1 MFVKRILALAALAAS
16 LAACSKVSNDDQNGG
31 RHSWTQPDVLRISI
45 QQDVK
50 NLNPLLNSNTTDVF
64 IGRLMFEP
72 LLTADPKGNPL
83 PMLATTVPTVQ
94 NGGISADG
102 LTITYHL
109 RNDAKWTDGVPVTS
123 KDVKWSWSAIM
134 NPANNVV
141 SRHGYDYVKSV
152 DTPDDYTVVVH
163 LKQKFSPFVNSFF
176 AESDQPYP
184 IAPEHVLSKYPNMNE
199 IQFNGEPKVS
209 DGPFRFGEWSRNDH
223 IDLVR
228 NDDFF
233 LGKPK
238 LARIEIKVIPDED
251 TSVNL
256 LRTHGIDYMF
266 QASQRNYNV
275 IKDLPD
281 IKMVWVNVNG
291 YYDIQLNLARPFL
304 NDPNVRDAIAYAIDK
319 NELNKTLTFGTQTVA
334 TEDIPDW
341 MWAFNPHV
349 RSYPH
354 DPAKARD
361 LLKASGWTPGPDGIM
376 RKNGEPLVLVM
387 VSNNSNATR
396 KQMSVQV
403 QQMLKQAGIEA
414 EIKYYPGDVLFAPAG
429 MGGILQLGKF
439 DLSVAGWY
447 SGIDPDD
454 SSQFLCAD
462 FPPGGYN
469 YSRYCNKDMEAAQNA
484 ALTHY
489 DRPTRQAAYYR
500 IQDLLAR
507 DNPFIF
513 TWWIKQ
519 LEPISVDFKGF
530 DPNPVVEDW
539 DAWQWS
545 I

>member
-1 MFVKRILALAALAAS
+1 VKRILAFAALAAS
-16 LAACSKVSNDDQNGG
+16 LAACTKVANEDQGGG
-31 RHSWTQPDVLRISI
+31 RHSWTQAGVLRIAI
-45 QQDVK
+45 QSDVK
-50 NLNPLLNSNTTDVF
+50 SLNPLLNSNTTDVF
-64 IGRLMFEP
+64 INRLMFEP

-83 PMLATTVPTVQ
+83 PMLAVVVPTTQ

-109 RNDAKWTDGVPVTS
+109 RKDAKWTDGVAVTS

-134 NPANNVV
+134 NTANNVV

-152 DTPDDYTVVVH
+152 DTPDAATVVVH

-184 IAPEHVLSKYPNMNE
+184 VAPEHILSKYPNLNA
-199 IQFNGEPKVS
+199 IQFNGEPNVS
-209 DGPFRFGEWSRNDH
+209 DGPFRFAEWSRNDH

-233 LGKPK
+233 LGKPN
-238 LARIEIKVIPDED
+238 LDRVEIKVIPDED

-266 QASQRNYNV
+266 QASQRTYNEV
-275 IKDLPD
+275 KDIPD

-291 YYDIQLNLARPFL
+291 YYDIQLNVARPYL
-304 NDPNVRDAIAYAIDK
+304 GDPNVRDAIAYAIDK
-319 NELNKTLTFGTQTVA
+319 NELNKTLTFNTQTIA

-341 MWAFNPHV
+341 MWAFNPHAK
-349 RSYPH
+349 SYPH

-361 LLKASGWTPGPDGIM
+361 LLRSSGWTPGPDGIM
-376 RKNGEPLVLVM
+376 RKNGDPLVLVM
-387 VSNNSNATR
+387 VSNNSNVTR

-403 QQMLKQAGIEA
+403 QQMLKQAGIDA
-414 EIKYYPGDVLFAPAG
+414 EIKYYPADLLFAPAG

-462 FPPGGYN
+462 FQPGGYN

-507 DNPFIF
+507 DNPFVF
-513 TWWIKQ
+513 TWWIRQ

>member
-1 MFVKRILALAALAAS
+1 VKRILALAVLAAS
-16 LAACSKVSNDDQNGG
+16 LAACTKVTSEDETGG
-31 RHSWTQPDVLRISI
+31 RHSWTKPGVLRIAI

-50 NLNPLLNSNTTDVF
+50 NLNPLLSSNTSDVF
-64 IGRLMFEP
+64 IDRFMFEP

-83 PMLATTVPTVQ
+83 PMLASVVPTTQ

-102 LTITYHL
+102 LTVTYHL
-109 RNDAKWTDGVPVTS
+109 VKNAKWTDGVPVTS

-134 NPANNVV
+134 NSANNVV
-141 SRHGYDYVKSV
+141 SRHGYDFVKSV

-163 LKQKFSPFVNSFF
+163 LAQKFSPFVNTFF
-176 AESDQPYP
+176 AESDQPFP
-184 IAPEHVLSKYPNMNE
+184 IVPEHVLAKYPNINE
-199 IQFNGEPKVS
+199 VQFSSEPNVS
-209 DGPFRFGEWSRNDH
+209 DGPFRFAEWSRNDH
-223 IDLVR
+223 ITLVR

-233 LGKPK
+233 LGKPN
-238 LARIEIKVIPDED
+238 LDRIEIKVIPDED

-266 QASQRNYNV
+266 QASQRTYNEV
-275 IKDLPD
+275 KDIPE

-291 YYDIQLNLARPFL
+291 YYDIQLNHARPYL
-304 NDPNVRDAIAYAIDK
+304 NDRNVRDAIAYSIDK
-319 NELNKTLTFGTQTVA
+319 NELNKTLTFNTQTVA

-341 MWAFNPHV
+341 MWAFDPTVH
-349 RSYPH
+349 SPPH
-354 DPAKARD
+354 DPAKARE
-361 LLKASGWTPGPDGIM
+361 LLKASGWAPGPDGIM

-403 QQMLKQAGIEA
+403 QQMLKQSGIDA

-429 MGGILQLGKF
+429 MGGILQLGRF

-447 SGIDPDD
+447 AGIDPDD
-454 SSQFLCAD
+454 SSQFLCKD

-469 YSRYCNKDMEAAQNA
+469 YSRYCNKDMEAAQNI

-489 DRPTRQAAYYR
+489 DRPTRKAAYAQ
-500 IQDLLAR
+500 IQRLLAR
-507 DNPFIF
+507 DTPFVF
-513 TWWIKQ
+513 PWWIKQ

-530 DPNPVVEDW
+530 DPNPVVENW
-539 DAWQWS
+539 NAYQWS

>member
-1 MFVKRILALAALAAS
+1 VKRILAFAALAAS
-16 LAACSKVSNDDQNGG
+16 LAACTKVANEDQSGG
-31 RHSWTQPDVLRISI
+31 RHSWTQAGVLRVAI
-45 QQDVK
+45 QSDVK
-50 NLNPLLNSNTTDVF
+50 SLNPLLNSNTTDVF
-64 IGRLMFEP
+64 INRLMFEP

-83 PMLATTVPTVQ
+83 PMLAIAVPTTQ

-102 LTITYHL
+102 LAITYHL
-109 RNDAKWTDGVPVTS
+109 RKDAKWTDGVAVTS

-141 SRHGYDYVKSV
+141 SRHGYDYVKSI
-152 DTPDDYTVVVH
+152 DTPDDATVVVH

-184 IAPEHVLSKYPNMNE
+184 IAPEHILSKYPNLNA
-199 IQFNGEPKVS
+199 IQFNGEPNVS
-209 DGPFRFGEWSRNDH
+209 DGPFRFAEWSRNDH

-228 NDDFF
+228 NDNFF
-233 LGKPK
+233 MGKPN
-238 LARIEIKVIPDED
+238 LDRVEIKVIPDED

-266 QASQRNYNV
+266 QASQRTYNEV
-275 IKDLPD
+275 KDIPD

-291 YYDIQLNLARPFL
+291 YYDIQLNVARPYL
-304 NDPNVRDAIAYAIDK
+304 GDPNVRDAIAYAIDK
-319 NELNKTLTFGTQTVA
+319 NELNKTLTFNTQTIA

-341 MWAFNPHV
+341 MWAFNPNAKP
-349 RSYPH
+349 YPH

-361 LLKASGWTPGPDGIM
+361 LLRSSGWTPGPDGIM
-376 RKNGEPLVLVM
+376 RKNGDSLVLVM
-387 VSNNSNATR
+387 VSNNSNVTR

-403 QQMLKQAGIEA
+403 QQMLKQAGIDA
-414 EIKYYPGDVLFAPAG
+414 EIKYYPADLLFAPAG

-489 DRPTRQAAYYR
+489 DRPTRKAAYYR

-507 DNPFIF
+507 DNPFVF
-513 TWWIKQ
+513 TWWIRQ

-539 DAWQWS
+539 NAWQWS